1 MTEIDE
7 DIEDEEQEDE
17 EQEDEKEKSTGYEV
31 GCTASNC
38 PNKIFIS
45 YKDPVRVAL
54 RTVFGFEDNELKLEI
69 EKLLKPCPSGFAFSN
84 NVDLQAP
91 SDLNPVTSQIKQP
104 GACFTQTHFTWN
116 LDELKKYE
124 GQLIS
129 YVLKK
134 MEVKEE
140 TFQDLVDRFESGEMG
155 AEAYLQ
161 GIEDIHIRE
170 RVLFCVIKTWAMA
183 AGIEGAFRGA
193 QELDL
198 VDYFGARVLI
208 TIADALETA
217 MGADSLSTLSKE
229 ASNWDGMVEREIRTY
244 LARIGKGF

>member
-1 MTEIDE
+1 MTEFDE
-7 DIEDEEQEDE
+7 DIEDEEENE
-17 EQEDEKEKSTGYEV
+17 EQEDEKKKSTGYEV

-54 RTVFGFEDNELKLEI
+54 STVLGFEDNELKIEI
-69 EKLLKPCPSGFAFSN
+69 EKLLKPCPTGFAFSN

-91 SDLNPVTSQIKQP
+91 SDLNSVTSQIKKP

-134 MEVKEE
+134 MEVKEV
-140 TFQDLVDRFESGEMG
+140 TFQDLVDRFENGEMG

-170 RVLFCVIKTWAMA
+170 RVLFCVIKAWAMA
-183 AGIEGAFRGA
+183 AGTEGAFRGA

-198 VDYFGARVLI
+198 VDYFGARILI
-208 TIADALETA
+208 TIADALETS
-217 MGADSLSTLSKE
+217 MGADSLATLSKE
-229 ASNWDGMVEREIRTY
+229 ANNWDGLIEREIRTY

>member
-1 MTEIDE
+1 MDRFDE
-7 DIEDEEQEDE
+7 DLED
-17 EQEDEKEKSTGYEV
+17 EDEKEQATGYEV

-45 YKDPVRVAL
+45 YKDPVRLAMRAVY
-54 RTVFGFEDNELKLEI
+54 GFEDNELSMEI
-69 EKLLKPCPSGFAFSN
+69 EKLLKSCPSGFAFSN

-91 SDLNPVTSQIKQP
+91 SDLNPVTSQIKEP
-104 GACFTQTHFTWN
+104 GSCFTQTHFMWN
-116 LDELKKYE
+116 LDELKKHE
-124 GQLIS
+124 GQLIG

-134 MEVKEE
+134 MEVKED
-140 TFQDLVDRFESGEMG
+140 TFQDLIDRFESGDMDPES
-155 AEAYLQ
+155 YLQ

-170 RVLFCVIKTWAMA
+170 RVLLCVVKTWAMA
-183 AGIEGAFRGA
+183 AGKEGAFRGA

-198 VDYFGARVLI
+198 VEHFGSRILI
-208 TIADALETA
+208 TIADGIEIATGVA
-217 MGADSLSTLSKE
+217 SLSTLSKE